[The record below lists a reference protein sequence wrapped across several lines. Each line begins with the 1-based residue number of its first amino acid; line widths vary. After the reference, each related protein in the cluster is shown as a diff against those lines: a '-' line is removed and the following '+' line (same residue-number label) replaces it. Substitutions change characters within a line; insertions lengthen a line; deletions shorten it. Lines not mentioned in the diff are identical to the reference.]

1 VRAAEGVGPS
11 ADLMIRSRLL
21 VCFAIATLIISG
33 AFAALGVRAAG
44 GPVGQNQPLQVIFA
58 SGATSEFRIQL
69 SVTAHLDGEQTETI
83 GAKTYVAPFAR
94 EVKSILNWRV
104 QIRVISA
111 SADGAEIEETLQN
124 FSATPA
130 EIPAGP
136 ESARMAEALNDALA
150 GWSQDRTIRYR
161 ETPSGAAL
169 GVPSEAA
176 PALDEQSPA
185 VLTAWLLRALRPAAV
200 LPARPVL
207 LNDHWQDARSVA
219 LPNWSGATGWE
230 SGQWLAAASDSKL
243 MVRLDDVQQI
253 SATVTAGAEKPPE
266 GAADASFRGESLST
280 IALEGGRLVGAT
292 RSAARTIVWPLTPA
306 AGLSDPPRFSSRL
319 AVEIEIENC
328 DDTVCDDLH
337 SELRGGR

>member
-1 VRAAEGVGPS
+1 MTRSQSLACISIAA
-11 ADLMIRSRLL
+11 
-21 VCFAIATLIISG
+21 LIISG
-33 AFAALGVRAAG
+33 AFAGAGVSAE
-44 GPVGQNQPLQVIFA
+44 GQPAPQDQPLQVILA

-94 EVKSILNWRV
+94 EVKSVVNWRA
-104 QIRVISA
+104 QIRVLSA

-136 ESARMAEALNDALA
+136 ESARMAQSLNDALA
-150 GWSQDRTIRYR
+150 AWSQDRIIHYR
-161 ETPSGAAL
+161 EAPSGATL
-169 GVPSEAA
+169 DVPAEAA
-176 PALDEQSPA
+176 PALDEQSPR

-200 LPARPVL
+200 VPARPVL
-207 LNDHWQDARSVA
+207 LNDHWQDARSVT
-219 LPNWSGATGWE
+219 LPNWSGANGWE
-230 SGQWLAAASDSKL
+230 SGQWLAATSGSKL

-280 IALEGGRLVGAT
+280 IALEDGRLVSAT
-292 RSAARTIVWPLTPA
+292 RSAARTIVWTLTPA
-306 AGLSDPPRFSSRL
+306 AGLTDPPRFSSRL

-337 SELRGGR
+337 SELRGSR

>member
-1 VRAAEGVGPS
+1 MTRSQSLACISIAA
-11 ADLMIRSRLL
+11 L
-21 VCFAIATLIISG
+21 VTSG
-33 AFAALGVRAAG
+33 AVALGVSAADA
-44 GPVGQNQPLQVIFA
+44 PAPQDQPLQVILA

-94 EVKSILNWRV
+94 EVKSVVNWRA
-104 QIRVISA
+104 QIRVLSA

-136 ESARMAEALNDALA
+136 ESARMAQSLNDALA
-150 GWSQDRTIRYR
+150 AWSQDRIIHYR
-161 ETPSGAAL
+161 EAPSGATL
-169 GVPSEAA
+169 DVPAEAA
-176 PALDEQSPA
+176 PALDEQSPR

-200 LPARPVL
+200 VPARPVL
-207 LNDHWQDARSVA
+207 LNDHWQDARSVT
-219 LPNWSGATGWE
+219 LPNWSGANGWE
-230 SGQWLAAASDSKL
+230 SGQWLAATSGSKL

-280 IALEGGRLVGAT
+280 IALEDGRLVSAT
-292 RSAARTIVWPLTPA
+292 RSAARTIVWTLTPA
-306 AGLSDPPRFSSRL
+306 AGLTDPPRFSSRL

-337 SELRGGR
+337 SELRGSR